1 MGNLLST
8 ILLLPIILWSV
19 FQPALYAN
27 AMLIEQAISS
37 TIYETSKE
45 ASLQGR
51 YDNEIYNK
59 MKDKLVEVY
68 NFDPNKVIIKGTE
81 TLTPRGERMYIEVII
96 PKPKTSVLELFKFGN
111 DEPYQYKKYIMSE
124 YVQ

>member
-1 MGNLLST
+1 MNNLLST
-8 ILLLPIILWSV
+8 ILLLPIIIWSV

-51 YDNEIYNK
+51 YDNKIYDE
-59 MKDKLVEVY
+59 MKDRLVEVH
-68 NFDPNKVIIKGTE
+68 NFDPDKVEIKGTE

-96 PKPKTSVLELFKFGN
+96 PKPKTTVLEVFGFGKS
-111 DEPYQYKKYIMSE
+111 EPYHYKKYIMSE